1 METYTVT
8 LPSGL
13 QIQNVPVGTSQEVLK
28 DKLISAGKATL
39 ADFEVPSETQ
49 DPAPETSLTLDP
61 TLDPTPVA
69 NERKRGST
77 VGTTGDG
84 TSVGDIGQYLKE
96 NLELAGGVG
105 GGVLG
110 AIIGS
115 PAGPLGSMAG
125 SMLLSAIGTGAGSL
139 ASDEL
144 KGEDLNYAEAMKEA
158 AISLGFDVATLTA
171 GKVLK
176 PAYVLAKKKLG
187 FTPTEA
193 AEQMIKELEPAVGTQ
208 ASLKASQEILEGGG
222 ATLTPSQVGATG
234 LQLISEKIGRI
245 GIISGGKFDANTDLV
260 NEAVQDGLNEVVNR
274 LSVNSSGT
282 PIELAEN
289 LMGVIDAGKQALNKN
304 YGDGLDE
311 LAALAPSGAR
321 FGMGKHIS
329 SIDRFLATRTKDGIV
344 DLDPAAVAFI
354 EQNLRP
360 IMGNNLARVVGL
372 DALVILDKQMT
383 AQIRQKFGTPG
394 TQSFNA
400 DAERQLAQL
409 AEEMRNAT
417 YNSLQKVNPELAS
430 QYKTLKESFAS
441 GRQGLLPKLNDNFV
455 SQAGKGN
462 YSALGQTL
470 ANAGNASQILAFK
483 KSMQEAFK
491 QIEKSG
497 GASAGQFIA
506 YEEAESLLKKGFLQ
520 KLFPELSTGQFT
532 IDQYKNLART
542 LSSKGQQERF
552 RAVLGVDFPRVK
564 QLINVMAEASSKPAG
579 NIGELAARGKEYQAG
594 RGLAQVVQVGGTVGA
609 SAAMGP
615 VGAGAILLTPVFL
628 AKAALNPAN
637 VNRLIAFN
645 SKKFKDSGAMEAAAV
660 TIIGSVMDDMTE
672 EEQAEFRNYMRK
684 REQ

>member
-28 DKLISAGKATL
+28 DRLISAGKATL
-39 ADFEVPSETQ
+39 ADFEMPSETP
-49 DPAPETSLTLDP
+49 DPAPFTTLEPNSVDS
-61 TLDPTPVA
+61 
-69 NERKRGST
+69 ERKRGST

-84 TSVGDIGQYLKE
+84 TSIADVGQYLKE

-105 GGVLG
+105 GGVAG
-110 AIIGS
+110 AILGS
-115 PAGPLGSMAG
+115 PAGPIGSMAG

-187 FTPTEA
+187 FTPKEA
-193 AEQMIKELEPAVGTQ
+193 AEQLVKELEPAVGTQ
-208 ASLKASQEILEGGG
+208 ASLKASQEILEEGS

-234 LQLISEKIGRI
+234 LQLISERIGRI
-245 GIISGGKFDANTDLV
+245 GIISGGKFDDNAKLV

-289 LMGVIDAGKQALNKN
+289 LMSVIDAGKQALNKN

-311 LAALAPSGAR
+311 LAALSPSGAR
-321 FGMGKHIS
+321 FNVGKHIS
-329 SIDRFLATRTKDGIV
+329 AVDRFLATRTKDGIV

-354 EQNLRP
+354 EENLRP
-360 IMGNNLARVVGL
+360 MMGNNLARGVGL

-430 QYKTLKESFAS
+430 QYKTLKEAFAS

-455 SQAGKGN
+455 RQAEKGN
-462 YSALGQTL
+462 YTALGQTL

-483 KSMQEAFK
+483 RSMQEAFK

-497 GASAGQFIA
+497 GVSAGQFIA

-520 KLFPELSTGQFT
+520 NLFPELATEKFT
-532 IDQYKNLART
+532 IETYKNLAKQI
-542 LSSKGQQERF
+542 SSKGEQERF
-552 RAVLGVDFPRVK
+552 RAVLGADFPKVK
-564 QLINVMAEASSKPAG
+564 QLINLMAEASSKPAG

-594 RGLAQVVQVGGTVGA
+594 RSLIGTFAQGAASVG
-609 SAAMGP
+609 MGP
-615 VGAGAILLTPVFL
+615 VGATAILLTPIFL
-628 AKAALNPAN
+628 AKAALNPAH

-660 TIIGSVMDDMTE
+660 SIIGSVMDDMTE

>member
-8 LPSGL
+8 LPNGL

-61 TLDPTPVA
+61 TLEPTPVT
-69 NERKRGST
+69 NKRKRGST

-245 GIISGGKFDANTDLV
+245 GIISGGKFDNNTTLV

-311 LAALAPSGAR
+311 LAALAPAGAR
-321 FGMGKHIS
+321 FNVGKHIS

-360 IMGNNLARVVGL
+360 MMGNNLARVVGL

-455 SQAGKGN
+455 RQAGKGN

-520 KLFPELSTGQFT
+520 ELFPELGTGQFT
-532 IDQYKNLART
+532 IDQYKNLARR

-552 RAVLGVDFPRVK
+552 RAILGADFPKVK
-564 QLINVMAEASSKPAG
+564 QLINLMAEASTKPAG
-579 NIGELAARGKEYQAG
+579 NIGELAARGKEYQSG
-594 RGLAQVVQVGGTVGA
+594 RTLIGTFAQGAASVGMGTG
-609 SAAMGP
+609 
-615 VGAGAILLTPVFL
+615 GAIAILATPIFL
-628 AKAALNPAN
+628 AKAALNPAHI
-637 VNRLIAFN
+637 NRLIAFN

>member
-28 DKLISAGKATL
+28 DRLISAGKATL
-39 ADFEVPSETQ
+39 DDFEVSPKTQ
-49 DPAPETSLTLDP
+49 VPTPDP
-61 TLDPTPVA
+61 TLEPDSVDS
-69 NERKRGST
+69 ERKRGST

-84 TSVGDIGQYLKE
+84 TSIADVGQYLKE

-115 PAGPLGSMAG
+115 PAGPVGSMAG

-187 FTPTEA
+187 FTPEEA

-208 ASLKASQEILEGGG
+208 ASLKASQEILEEGG

-245 GIISGGKFDANTDLV
+245 GILSGGRFEENARLV
-260 NEAVQDGLNEVVNR
+260 NEATQDGLNEVVNR
-274 LSVNSSGT
+274 LSVNSSGS
-282 PIELAEN
+282 PEELAQS
-289 LMGVIDAGKQALNKN
+289 LMGVIDAGRQALSKN

-321 FGMGKHIS
+321 FNVGKHIS

-344 DLDPAAVAFI
+344 DLDPAAVKFI
-354 EQNLRP
+354 EKNLRP
-360 IMGNNLARVVGL
+360 MMGNNLARGVGL
-372 DALVILDKQMT
+372 DALIILDKQMT

-394 TQSFNA
+394 TKSYNP

-409 AEEMRNAT
+409 AKEMRNAT
-417 YNSLQKVNPELAS
+417 YSALQKVDPALAS
-430 QYKTLKESFAS
+430 QYKTLKEGYAAGF
-441 GRQGLLPKLNDNFV
+441 QGLLPEINSNFV
-455 SQAGKGN
+455 RQANKDN
-462 YSALGQTL
+462 YFALGSTL
-470 ANAGNASQILAFK
+470 LGAGNASQVVAFK
-483 KSMQEAFK
+483 KSLREAFN

-497 GASAGQFIA
+497 GKTAGPFMA
-506 YEEAESLLKKGFLQ
+506 YQEAEALLKKGFLQ
-520 KLFPELSTGQFT
+520 NLFPDLATDTFS
-532 IDQYKNLART
+532 IDTYRTLARR
-542 LSSKGQQERF
+542 LSSNAEQEKF
-552 RAVLGVDFPRVK
+552 RAVLGADFPRVK
-564 QLINVMAEASSKPAG
+564 QLINLMAEASTKPAG

-594 RGLAQVVQVGGTVGA
+594 RSLIGTFAQGAASVGMGT
-609 SAAMGP
+609 S
-615 VGAGAILLTPVFL
+615 GAIAILATPIFL

-684 REQ
+684 RDQ

>member
-28 DKLISAGKATL
+28 DRLISAGKATL
-39 ADFEVPSETQ
+39 DDFEVSPKTQ
-49 DPAPETSLTLDP
+49 VPTPDPTPDP
-61 TLDPTPVA
+61 TLEPDSVA

-84 TSVGDIGQYLKE
+84 TSIADVGQYLKE

-115 PAGPLGSMAG
+115 PAGPVGAMAG

-187 FTPTEA
+187 FTPEEA

-208 ASLKASQEILEGGG
+208 ASLKASQEILEEGG

-245 GIISGGKFDANTDLV
+245 GILSGGRFEENARLV
-260 NEAVQDGLNEVVNR
+260 NEATQDGLNEVVNR
-274 LSVNSSGT
+274 LSVNSSGS
-282 PIELAEN
+282 PEELAQS
-289 LMGVIDAGKQALNKN
+289 LMGVIDAGKQALSKN

-321 FGMGKHIS
+321 FGVGKHIS
-329 SIDRFLATRTKDGIV
+329 SIDRFLVTRTKDGIV
-344 DLDPAAVAFI
+344 DLDPAAVKFI
-354 EQNLRP
+354 EKNLRP
-360 IMGNNLARVVGL
+360 MMGNNLARGVGL
-372 DALVILDKQMT
+372 DALIILDKQMT

-394 TQSFNA
+394 TKSYNP

-417 YNSLQKVNPELAS
+417 YSALQKVDPALAS
-430 QYKTLKESFAS
+430 QYKTLKEGYAAGF
-441 GRQGLLPKLNDNFV
+441 QGLLPEINSNFV
-455 SQAGKGN
+455 RQANKDN
-462 YSALGQTL
+462 YFALGSTL
-470 ANAGNASQILAFK
+470 LGAGNASQIVAFK
-483 KSMQEAFK
+483 KSLREAFN

-497 GASAGQFIA
+497 GKTAGPFMA
-506 YEEAESLLKKGFLQ
+506 YQEAESLLKKGFLQ
-520 KLFPELSTGQFT
+520 NLFPDLATETFS
-532 IDQYKNLART
+532 IDTYRTLARR
-542 LSSKGQQERF
+542 LSSNVEQERF
-552 RAVLGVDFPRVK
+552 RAVLGADFPRVK
-564 QLINVMAEASSKPAG
+564 QLINLMAEASTKPAG

-594 RGLAQVVQVGGTVGA
+594 RSLIGTFAQGAASVGMGT
-609 SAAMGP
+609 S
-615 VGAGAILLTPVFL
+615 GAIAILATPIFL
-628 AKAALNPAN
+628 AKAALNPAH

-660 TIIGSVMDDMTE
+660 SIIGSVMDDMTE

>member
-28 DKLISAGKATL
+28 DRLISAGKATL
-39 ADFEVPSETQ
+39 DDFEVSPKTQ
-49 DPAPETSLTLDP
+49 VPTPDP
-61 TLDPTPVA
+61 TLEPDSVDSK
-69 NERKRGST
+69 RKRGST

-84 TSVGDIGQYLKE
+84 TSIADVGQYLKE
-96 NLELAGGVG
+96 NLELAGGIG

-115 PAGPLGSMAG
+115 PAGPVGSMAG
-125 SMLLSAIGTGAGSL
+125 SMLLSAVGTGAGSL

-187 FTPTEA
+187 FTPKEA

-208 ASLKASQEILEGGG
+208 ASLKASQEILEEGG

-245 GIISGGKFDANTDLV
+245 GILSGGRFEENARLV
-260 NEAVQDGLNEVVNR
+260 NEATQDGLNEVVNR
-274 LSVNSSGT
+274 LSVNSSGS
-282 PIELAEN
+282 PEELAQS
-289 LMGVIDAGKQALNKN
+289 LMGVIDAGRQALSKN

-321 FGMGKHIS
+321 FNVGKHIS

-344 DLDPAAVAFI
+344 DLDPAAVKFI
-354 EQNLRP
+354 EKNLRP
-360 IMGNNLARVVGL
+360 MMGNNLARGVGL
-372 DALVILDKQMT
+372 DALIILDKQMT

-394 TQSFNA
+394 TKSYNP

-417 YNSLQKVNPELAS
+417 YSALQKVDPALAS
-430 QYKTLKESFAS
+430 QYKTLKEGYAAGF
-441 GRQGLLPKLNDNFV
+441 QGLLPEINSNFV
-455 SQAGKGN
+455 RQAKKDN
-462 YSALGQTL
+462 YFALGSTL
-470 ANAGNASQILAFK
+470 LGAGNASQVVAFK
-483 KSMQEAFK
+483 KSLREAFN

-497 GASAGQFIA
+497 GKTAGPFMA
-506 YEEAESLLKKGFLQ
+506 YQEAEALLKKGFLQ
-520 KLFPELSTGQFT
+520 NLFPDLATDTFS
-532 IDQYKNLART
+532 IDTYRTLARR
-542 LSSKGQQERF
+542 LSSNVEQERF
-552 RAVLGVDFPRVK
+552 RAVLGADFPRVK
-564 QLINVMAEASSKPAG
+564 QLINLMAEASTKPAG

-594 RGLAQVVQVGGTVGA
+594 RSLIGTFAQGAASVGMGT
-609 SAAMGP
+609 S
-615 VGAGAILLTPVFL
+615 GAIAILATPIFL
-628 AKAALNPAN
+628 AKAALNPAH

-672 EEQAEFRNYMRK
+672 EEQAEFRNYLRK